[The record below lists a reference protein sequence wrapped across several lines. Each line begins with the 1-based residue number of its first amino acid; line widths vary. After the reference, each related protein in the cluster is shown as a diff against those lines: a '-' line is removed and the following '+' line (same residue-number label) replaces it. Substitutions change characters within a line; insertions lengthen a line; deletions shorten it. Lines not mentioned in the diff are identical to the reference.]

1 MLGAGGRAGIAVG
14 RQDIDSWSILSAKSL
29 SAKSRG
35 VAFLA
40 FEVGDALKDQVLMRL
55 PSGQCGSEGREQA
68 LGTRAVV
75 TIGPHAGS
83 DARLL
88 PHALLALGDVAAGLS
103 ERCPFRVQLG
113 LVDLHR
119 SS

>member
-1 MLGAGGRAGIAVG
+1 MVGAGGGAGIAVDH
-14 RQDIDSWSILSAKSL
+14 QTIDGDGWSIL

-88 PHALLALGDVAAGLS
+88 SHALLALGDVPAGLS